1 MRRVPAYLKPRPQGQ
16 CEYTDTS
23 WVNRILKNSSFTPW
37 MVYLPVVGILLILS
51 FIKLEFNLLLVI
63 GLFLLGWFTW
73 TITEYILHRFV
84 LHAKPENPILR
95 KMLDIAH
102 WQHHRH
108 PKDDQCF
115 ELPVM
120 FSALLALLFFS
131 IFYLIMGTI
140 SIPFYAGFAFG
151 YLFYVFMHWAQ
162 HSIPIKQVPDFL
174 RPMWEHHLIH
184 HYRNPESNFG
194 VTFDFWDRV
203 FGTREARDGNDK

>member
-16 CEYTDTS
+16 CEHTSGS
-23 WVNRILKNSSFTPW
+23 WVNRFFKNSSFTPW
-37 MVYLPVVGILLILS
+37 MVYLPVVAILLTIT
-51 FIKLEFNLLLVI
+51 FVQLEFSLPLAI

-84 LHAKPENPILR
+84 LHAQPKNPIFR

-120 FSALLALLFFS
+120 FSALIALLLFS
-131 IFYLIMGTI
+131 VFYFLMGPV
-140 SIPFYAGFAFG
+140 SVPFYAGFAFG
-151 YLFYVFMHWAQ
+151 YLVYVLMHYLQ
-162 HSIPIKQVPDFL
+162 HTIPIKQVPDFL
-174 RPMWEHHLIH
+174 KPMWEHHIIH

-203 FGTREARDGNDK
+203 FGTRETREGSS

>member
-1 MRRVPAYLKPRPQGQ
+1 MRQIPTHLKPMPRGH
-16 CEYTDTS
+16 CEYTETS
-23 WVNRILKNSSFTPW
+23 WLNNLLRNSSFTPW
-37 MVYLPVVGILLILS
+37 MVYLPIVGILLTLS
-51 FIKLEFNLLLVI
+51 FIKLEFSLPLVV

-84 LHAKPENPILR
+84 LHAEPKNPVLR

-115 ELPVM
+115 EIPVL
-120 FSALLALLFFS
+120 FSALLALLVFS
-131 IFYLIMGTI
+131 VFYFLMGPK

-151 YLFYVFMHWAQ
+151 YLFYVMMHWAQ
-162 HSIPIKQVPDFL
+162 HFIAMKQVPDFL
-174 RPMWEHHLIH
+174 KPLWEHHLLH
-184 HYRNPESNFG
+184 HYKNPDSNFG

-203 FGTREARDGNDK
+203 FGTRETREERK